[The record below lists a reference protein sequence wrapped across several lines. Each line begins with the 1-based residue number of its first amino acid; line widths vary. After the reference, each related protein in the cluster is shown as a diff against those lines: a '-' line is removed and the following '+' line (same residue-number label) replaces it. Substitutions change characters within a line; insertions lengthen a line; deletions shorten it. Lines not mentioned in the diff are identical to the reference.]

1 MYSLNIDI
9 IILTHEYPPYVFGG
23 VATYIK
29 NVAEW
34 LAQKGWKVL
43 VISGKASLIEKIIC
57 KKRINSNLSICRI
70 YFPEMPPR
78 WFIYSLIVHE
88 YLKKFLEKTKQD
100 IVVLTNGLNAWL
112 TFRGFKDLRSKYRL
126 ITIFHGSLYASL
138 TYYSSIFNSKNLA
151 YALLSP
157 QELLYFLE
165 TPLFDALT
173 RNDLCVSDYYVF
185 VAKHVLH
192 EFRQLYKDFDNKIR
206 QRGIVVYP
214 GIEFEELYK
223 LRQESK
229 REVKDKVIAAFVG
242 RLFYSK
248 GVVHAVQA
256 MEYLVKE
263 LHEKNIE
270 LWIFG
275 KGPIE
280 TWLKWYIKK
289 TQLSSY
295 VKLFGFVLRSTLLSI
310 LAKYVNVLLHPSLY
324 EAAPLAII
332 EAQAL
337 GIPAITFDL
346 PWAHEF
352 VLHGINGFRAPYP
365 DITGLA
371 EYIIKAID
379 LNMQKIIHTVKRYDR
394 NQTFKELEAL
404 LLKLNNISY

>member
-1 MYSLNIDI
+1 MRSFNADI
-9 IILTHEYPPYVFGG
+9 IILSHEYPPYVFGG

-29 NVAEW
+29 NMAEW
-34 LAQKGWKVL
+34 LAQNGWKVL
-43 VISGKASLIEKIIC
+43 VISGKASLTERIIC
-57 KKRINSNLSICRI
+57 KERIKGNLSICRI

-78 WFIYSLIVHE
+78 WFTYSLIVHE
-88 YLKKFLEKTKQD
+88 HLKKFLEKMKQD

-112 TFRGFKDLRSKYRL
+112 TFRGFKDLGSKYRL
-126 ITIFHGSLYASL
+126 ITIFHGSLYVSL

-173 RNDLCVSDYYVF
+173 RNDLRISDYYVF
-185 VAKHVLH
+185 VAKHVLY
-192 EFRQLYKDFDNKIR
+192 EFRQLYKYFDDKIR
-206 QRGIVVYP
+206 QRGVVVYP

-223 LRQESK
+223 LRQESERK
-229 REVKDKVIAAFVG
+229 TKNKIIVAFVG

-248 GVVHAVQA
+248 GVVYAVQA
-256 MEYLVKE
+256 IEYLVKG
-263 LHEKNIE
+263 LHERNIE
-270 LWIFG
+270 LWIFS

-295 VKLFGFVLRSTLLSI
+295 VKLFGYVPRSTLLSV

-352 VLHGINGFRAPYP
+352 ILHGINGFRAPYP
-365 DITGLA
+365 DTTGLA
-371 EYIIKAID
+371 EYSIKAID
-379 LNMQKIIHTVKRYDR
+379 LNMQKIIHTAKSYDR

-404 LLKLNNISY
+404 LLRLINFA

>member
-1 MYSLNIDI
+1 MPFFNADI
-9 IILTHEYPPYVFGG
+9 IILSHEYPPYVFGG
-23 VATYIK
+23 VATYTK
-29 NVAEW
+29 NVAEL

-43 VISGKASLIEKIIC
+43 VIAGKASLTERVIC
-57 KKRINSNLSICRI
+57 RETNNNLSICRI
-70 YFPEMPPR
+70 YFPEIPPR
-78 WFIYSLIVHE
+78 WFLYSLIVRE
-88 YLKKFLEKTKQD
+88 YLRKLLEKIKHS
-100 IVVLTNGLNAWL
+100 VAVLTNGLNTWL
-112 TFRGFKDLRSKYRL
+112 TFRGFEDLRDRYRL
-126 ITIFHGSLYASL
+126 TTIFHGSLYVTL
-138 TYYSSIFNSKNLA
+138 TYYSSIFNSKNLT

-165 TPLFDALT
+165 TPLFDILT
-173 RNDLCVSDYYVF
+173 RNDLRISDYYVF

-192 EFRQLYKDFDNKIR
+192 EFRQLYKDFDIKIR
-206 QRGIVVYP
+206 QRGVVAYS

-223 LRQESK
+223 LRQESE
-229 REVKDKVIAAFVG
+229 REVKDRIIVAFVG

-248 GVVHAVQA
+248 GVVYAVQA
-256 MEYLVKE
+256 IEYLVKE
-263 LHEKNIE
+263 LRERSIE

-295 VKLFGFVLRSTLLSI
+295 VKLFGFVPRSTLLSI

-371 EYIIKAID
+371 EYIIKALD
-379 LNMQKIIHTVKRYDR
+379 LDMQKIMYTAKRYDR
-394 NQTFKELEAL
+394 NQTYKELEAL
-404 LLKLNNISY
+404 ILKSLI